1 MKDKV
6 RFSVK
11 ISGSV
16 KIRVSVRV
24 KDKAKVKVKVSG
36 SRSRT
41 RSESEYELDPSPI
54 QKRDSRPVS
63 YADSCRKA
71 WRLRLAIAER
81 LVLSRFRALVQAAY
95 W

>member
-6 RFSVK
+6 RFNVK

-16 KIRVSVRV
+16 KIRVSVKV
-24 KDKAKVKVKVSG
+24 KDKAKVKVSG